1 MSRYESSQRPELQ
14 TTTIKVQRHPELLEA
29 AVPYNVGVDA
39 DKIARLLL
47 EYGMPEKKL
56 AKLTVRLQRRIPNEP
71 AVLGLASGT
80 VATIAC
86 DPLWKIQC
94 GITPSN
100 FLKDRP
106 DGVMQHELKHLIDNT
121 RIRTR
126 LVDRAVQ
133 GFILLPGA
141 VAFPIIHLATTVPT
155 SGLIVLS
162 GITEVVGA
170 TAMINFVTNDYHRR
184 TPWER
189 RARAFEERLRGD
201 ERWNNLITFQAKNS

>member
-1 MSRYESSQRPELQ
+1 MSRSELSQRPELR

-29 AVPYNVGVDA
+29 EVPYNVSVDA
-39 DKIARLLL
+39 DKVARLLL

-56 AKLTVRLQRRIPNEP
+56 EKLTVRLQRWLLNDPS
-71 AVLGLASGT
+71 VLGLACGS

-86 DPLWKIQC
+86 DPLWKIQS

-126 LVDRAVQ
+126 LVDRAMQ
-133 GFILLPGA
+133 GLVLLPGA
-141 VAFPIIHLATTVPT
+141 VAFPIIHLATSVPT

-162 GITEVVGA
+162 GITEVAGA
-170 TAMINFVTNDYHRR
+170 TAMISFVTNDFYRR

-201 ERWNNLITFQAKNS
+201 ERWNNLITLQAKNS